1 MYENYEMLYYLSDPD
16 YINRLR
22 FIILSTPA
30 AIDDIQR
37 ENERYC
43 SVMTVLDPSNYFTQQ
58 FAMVLELFKLT
69 DVIPKEIDI
78 ANIEDLDWYADR
90 IMREFVNMYENNP
103 DPAIAEAAQAVA
115 DTAAEYGWDNMIAT
129 FTASSKVAL
138 TWPRLFDDLS
148 TEFFIK
154 YGNKGIK
161 VGQAFGFAAFA
172 YTINLFASEMVDWND
187 LTPLQQAEF
196 ITSCARGSAFLVQVG
211 VDFISYAPRMWE
223 QCKTIFYKSTNA
235 ISSAAKTV
243 SSAFS
248 KWIIKSG
255 SYVSQSL
262 KVVEEIADN
271 LLAKGFAKFKKFA
284 GKFSEFI
291 STRVG
296 GVLALAGVIFSA
308 IDLAHSNTPLEYAMN
323 SMFLLSS
330 ILEVVAIVA
339 KVAISKGIMT
349 IGGSAVGTLATATIA
364 SVAGGLAI
372 AAVIVGVIIM
382 LVMAFKPQE
391 PPDPIRDFVQSSE
404 VSSEGLY
411 MAHETSIE
419 YFAVQMD
426 DADES
431 KEVGVTFT
439 TDGSN
444 YMHVDTD
451 GKITFTAID
460 RSYNT
465 VFTIAVDDA
474 GITTIFTKAING
486 DDETILHLTVNDNN
500 SVDMQRKFA
509 DDEERK
515 KQLWIVDITG
525 NVVKT
530 GDKKD
535 QLKSATFTIY
545 NQKKN
550 VYVRSDGSTISVG
563 SSSQDWTIA
572 LETMK
577 SDYLQMRDISFDRRC
592 KNRTFNSYLAQS
604 GSTSGRKF
612 TLVPSL
618 PEDKFEFD
626 EKIGAIKQLDGV
638 TPPAMPPT
646 TYTLSVTSP
655 YGQGKFTSVNFTME
669 IFMPN

>member
-1 MYENYEMLYYLSDPD
+1 
-16 YINRLR
+16 
-22 FIILSTPA
+22 
-30 AIDDIQR
+30 
-37 ENERYC
+37 
-43 SVMTVLDPSNYFTQQ
+43 
-58 FAMVLELFKLT
+58 
-69 DVIPKEIDI
+69 
-78 ANIEDLDWYADR
+78 
-90 IMREFVNMYENNP
+90 
-103 DPAIAEAAQAVA
+103 
-115 DTAAEYGWDNMIAT
+115 
-129 FTASSKVAL
+129 
-138 TWPRLFDDLS
+138 
-148 TEFFIK
+148 
-154 YGNKGIK
+154 
-161 VGQAFGFAAFA
+161 
-172 YTINLFASEMVDWND
+172 
-187 LTPLQQAEF
+187 
-196 ITSCARGSAFLVQVG
+196 
-211 VDFISYAPRMWE
+211 
-223 QCKTIFYKSTNA
+223 
-235 ISSAAKTV
+235 
-243 SSAFS
+243 
-248 KWIIKSG
+248 
-255 SYVSQSL
+255 
-262 KVVEEIADN
+262 
-271 LLAKGFAKFKKFA
+271 
-284 GKFSEFI
+284 
-291 STRVG
+291 
-296 GVLALAGVIFSA
+296 
-308 IDLAHSNTPLEYAMN
+308 
-323 SMFLLSS
+323 
-330 ILEVVAIVA
+330 
-339 KVAISKGIMT
+339 
-349 IGGSAVGTLATATIA
+349 
-364 SVAGGLAI
+364 
-372 AAVIVGVIIM
+372 
-382 LVMAFKPQE
+382 
-391 PPDPIRDFVQSSE
+391 
-404 VSSEGLY
+404 
-411 MAHETSIE
+411 
-419 YFAVQMD
+419 
-426 DADES
+426 
-431 KEVGVTFT
+431 
-439 TDGSN
+439 
-444 YMHVDTD
+444 MHVDTD